1 MKYIAALT
9 CLLLAS
15 FSAPTFAHE
24 MTNDCAAKA
33 EKIANVAE
41 RKAAIQACLKEVSS
55 AKNVAKAEQ
64 HDKEEHCNT
73 NAKNMKLE
81 GKDKADY
88 LAHCYKED
96 DLNPKNT
103 PHPAAAK

>member
-1 MKYIAALT
+1 MKYIATLI

-15 FSAPTFAHE
+15 FAAPSFAHE
-24 MTNDCAAKA
+24 MTNDCAVKA
-33 EKIANVAE
+33 EKIANVKE
-41 RKAAIQACLKEVSS
+41 REASIKACLKEVSS

-73 NAKNMKLE
+73 NAKSMKLE
-81 GKDKADY
+81 GKDKTEY
-88 LAHCYKED
+88 LAHCYKEN